1 MEPLENILTISE
13 LNNKIKNVV
22 EQNFKFIN
30 VIGEISNFKIHT
42 QSGHY
47 YFTLKDESSQVQA
60 AMWKTRNQQMFFTPE
75 DGMQVV
81 IKGRVTVYGAKGS
94 YQVEVWEMK
103 AQGAGELQ
111 LRFEKLKQKLFEE
124 GLFDESLKKPL
135 PKFPTSVVIIT
146 SRTGAVIHDFTR
158 IIKRRYPVLNIYLYP
173 VNVQGIRASGE
184 IIQALKDIHLWSKNN
199 KIAPIDVIIIARG
212 GGSLED
218 IFPFNDE
225 KLARTIFECEIP
237 VVSAVGHEVD
247 FTICDFVA
255 DLRAPTPSA
264 AAEMITPEI
273 SELIENLSKFSYFYS
288 SFVKSKI
295 SLLKKA
301 VKEFQSSYYFN
312 RPRDIINNNY
322 LRLDEISKTITN
334 IAVNKVTNYKNEIK
348 LYRKTLHHISPDNT
362 LKKGYALI
370 YKNELDIFTKN
381 ADDIETKKLIVRAS
395 ELEKYDDVEIKFYDK
410 KRSAKIVK

>member
-1 MEPLENILTISE
+1 MQPLENILTISE

-47 YFTLKDESSQVQA
+47 YFTLKDESSQIQA
-60 AMWKTRNQQMFFTPE
+60 VMWKTRNQQMFFTPE

-81 IKGRVTVYGAKGS
+81 IKGRITVYGAKGS

-111 LRFEKLKQKLFEE
+111 VRFEKLKQKLFEE
-124 GLFDESLKKPL
+124 GLFDESVKKPL
-135 PKFPTSVVIIT
+135 PKYPGSVVIIT

-158 IIKRRYPVLNIYLYP
+158 IINRRYPVLNIYLYP
-173 VNVQGIRASGE
+173 VNVQGNRASAE
-184 IIQALKDIHLWSKNN
+184 IVNALKDIHFLVKNE
-199 KIAPIDVIIIARG
+199 KIEPIDIIVIARG

-225 KLARTIFECEIP
+225 KLARAVFASEIP

-247 FTICDFVA
+247 FTICDFAA

-264 AAEMITPEI
+264 AAEIITPEI
-273 SELIENLSKFSYFYS
+273 SELIENLGKFSYFYS
-288 SFVKSKI
+288 SFVKNKI

-301 VKEFQSSYYFN
+301 VREFKSSYYFN

-322 LRLDEISKTITN
+322 QRLHEISKTLTN
-334 IAVNKVTNYKNEIK
+334 IAVNKVTIYKNQIK
-348 LYRKTLHHISPDNT
+348 MYRKTLHHISPDNT

-381 ADDIETKKLIVRAS
+381 ADDIENRKLIVRGA

>member
-1 MEPLENILTISE
+1 MEPIENILTITE
-13 LNNKIKNVV
+13 LNSKIKSVV

-30 VIGEISNFKIHT
+30 VIGEISNFKIHS

-47 YFTLKDESSQVQA
+47 YFTLKDETSQIQA
-60 AMWKTRNQQMFFTPE
+60 VMWKTRNQQMFFTPE

-111 LRFEKLKQKLFEE
+111 LKFEKLKQKLFEE
-124 GLFDESLKKPL
+124 GLFDESFKKPL
-135 PKFPTSVVIIT
+135 PKFPTSVAIIT

-158 IIKRRYPVLNIYLYP
+158 IIKRRYPVLDIYLYP
-173 VNVQGIRASGE
+173 VNVQGVKASSD
-184 IIQALKDIHLWSKNN
+184 IVQALKDIHIYVKNK
-199 KIAPIDVIIIARG
+199 KIAPIDIIIIARG

-225 KLARTIFECEIP
+225 KLARAIFDSDIP
-237 VVSAVGHEVD
+237 VVSAVGHEID
-247 FTICDFVA
+247 FTICDFAA

-273 SELIENLSKFSYFYS
+273 NELIENLSKFSYFYS
-288 SFVKSKI
+288 SFVKNKI

-312 RPRDIINNNY
+312 RPKDVINNNY
-322 LRLDEISKTITN
+322 LRLDEISKTLTN
-334 IAVNKVTNYKNEIK
+334 ITVNKVSNYKNQIK
-348 LYRKTLHHISPDNT
+348 YFRKTLHHVSPDNT

-381 ADDIETKKLIVRAS
+381 ADDVETKKLIVRAS
-395 ELEKYDDVEIKFYDK
+395 ELEKYDDIDIKFFDK